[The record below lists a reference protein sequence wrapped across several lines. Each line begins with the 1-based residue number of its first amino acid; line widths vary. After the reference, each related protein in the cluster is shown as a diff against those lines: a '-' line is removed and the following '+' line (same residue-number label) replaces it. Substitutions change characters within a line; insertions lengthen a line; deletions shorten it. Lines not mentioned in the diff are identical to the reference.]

1 MEAVIFIGI
10 QASGK
15 STFFK
20 ERFFDTHV
28 RVNLDMLR
36 THARENALLHA
47 CLSTGQSFVVDKM
60 NQTAA
65 QRARIIEMARAAG
78 FRVTGYYFRSRVGDC
93 LERNAARPGA
103 RRIPDA
109 GVLGAA
115 AQLERP
121 SLEEGFDELY
131 HVRIGEG
138 GGFVVTPWREE
149 PESKG

>member
-36 THARENALLHA
+36 TYARENALLHA
-47 CLSTGQSFVVDKM
+47 CLSTGQAFVVDKM
-60 NQTAA
+60 NQTAVH
-65 QRARIIEMARAAG
+65 RARYIETARAAG
-78 FRVTGYYFRSRVGDC
+78 FRVIGYYFQSRVSAC
-93 LERNAARPGA
+93 LERNAARQGVQ
-103 RRIPDA
+103 RIPDA

-121 SLEEGFDELY
+121 ALEEGFDELY

-149 PESKG
+149 PEMGG